1 MGLTAWREKLNA
13 AIAPAETDDSSSC
26 TCVSKH
32 SFGLICCLLAFVL
45 LLAVRQQR
53 RGVWCALTQQP
64 RNDRSNAEDL
74 KGIAASQ
81 NVRDRG
87 DSVAHPE
94 LCDELVC
101 RVREPGG
108 SRCEA
113 RVMVLCLKFVR

>member
-1 MGLTAWREKLNA
+1 MLLSRLPKQMIHRA
-13 AIAPAETDDSSSC
+13 AH
-26 TCVSKH
+26 VSKH
-32 SFGLICCLLAFVL
+32 SFGLICCLLAFDL

-108 SRCEA
+108 RRSEA
-113 RVMVLCLKFVR
+113 RVMVL